1 MCKGREKQHVLEM
14 TAVWMVLPGPSR
26 ATLGGRHTL
35 PCPPAP
41 ASGQKELGQC
51 LVLPGW
57 GVAAGSAGA
66 WELWAGTLPSG
77 RIWWGDGGWGA
88 ESRSQPRGRAKQRGC
103 RSSSNSN
110 ICLSRTSRNKWSG
123 TGPLISAPS
132 TEQHSATSH
141 YFRVALTV
149 Q

>member
-14 TAVWMVLPGPSR
+14 TGVWMVLPGPSK

-77 RIWWGDGGWGA
+77 RICWGDGGWGPSPGAGPEA
-88 ESRSQPRGRAKQRGC
+88 EPSSVGAEALIQTAFYQGLAETNGPAQVLLFLLLQQNNTPPPPIILGSR
-103 RSSSNSN
+103 
-110 ICLSRTSRNKWSG
+110 
-123 TGPLISAPS
+123 
-132 TEQHSATSH
+132 
-141 YFRVALTV
+141 
-149 Q
+149 

>member
-1 MCKGREKQHVLEM
+1 MQRQGKQHVLEM
-14 TAVWMVLPGPSR
+14 TGVWMVLPGPSK

-66 WELWAGTLPSG
+66 WELWAGTLPEREDLVGG
-77 RIWWGDGGWGA
+77 RGVGGRGVGGRVQEPA
-88 ESRSQPRGRAKQRGC
+88 QRKSQAA
-103 RSSSNSN
+103 
-110 ICLSRTSRNKWSG
+110 W
-123 TGPLISAPS
+123 
-132 TEQHSATSH
+132 
-141 YFRVALTV
+141 V
-149 Q
+149 QKLF